1 MRLFIFY
8 CLLVTSTTVIAQKK
22 LGLGMM
28 LSPSLEK
35 QVWLGDDWI
44 EFKNKPSLNAGVKI
58 NYHLTA
64 KLSIE
69 TGVELNDKGS
79 RFQAYWLNAPSLDTP
94 LVKMTQYIW
103 YVGIPVELCY
113 SFHISTKLK
122 LLFQSGLIAGRKVWE
137 FQMQNVNGERFYNR
151 EVYSSTSNVYYG
163 FRIGTGVKM
172 KISKK
177 FEVEIQPNYTRQ
189 LNRGWGKSTVMD
201 NDGRY
206 DSYSLKTVLW
216 YQKSK

>member
-1 MRLFIFY
+1 
-8 CLLVTSTTVIAQKK
+8 
-22 LGLGMM
+22 
-28 LSPSLEK
+28 
-35 QVWLGDDWI
+35 
-44 EFKNKPSLNAGVKI
+44 
-58 NYHLTA
+58 
-64 KLSIE
+64 
-69 TGVELNDKGS
+69 
-79 RFQAYWLNAPSLDTP
+79 
-94 LVKMTQYIW
+94 
-103 YVGIPVELCY
+103 
-113 SFHISTKLK
+113 
-122 LLFQSGLIAGRKVWE
+122 
-137 FQMQNVNGERFYNR
+137 MQNVNGERFYNR

-216 YQKSK
+216 YQNSK